1 MQIRPAILQ
10 DVDAIMQM
18 VAEVVPVMQASGNF
32 QWDHRYPNPEVFSHD
47 IELNQLWVA
56 DVDGE
61 IAGVAAITTDQ
72 YPEYEQAGLD
82 VSQTAIVVHRLAV
95 SPRHHGK
102 GIAVALMQ
110 QAEAV
115 AVNRSINILRVDTNA
130 QNKAAQTLF
139 PKVGY
144 TFAGEITLEFRPG
157 LAFLCYQK
165 ILS

>member
-1 MQIRPAILQ
+1 MQIRPAIPQ
-10 DVDAIMQM
+10 DVPAIMQV

-32 QWDHRYPNPEVFSHD
+32 QWDDKYPNPDVFNND
-47 IELNQLWVA
+47 IALGQLWVA

-61 IAGVAAITTDQ
+61 IAGLAAITTDQ
-72 YPEYEQAGLD
+72 YPEYAQAGLD

-102 GIAVALMQ
+102 GIAVALML

-115 AVNRSINILRVDTNA
+115 AVSRGIDILRVDTNA
-130 QNKAAQTLF
+130 QNKAAQMLF

-144 TFAGEITLEFRPG
+144 TFAGEISLEFRPG
-157 LAFLCYQK
+157 LGFLCYQK
-165 ILS
+165 LL